1 MEANPIIPPRPLGTQ
16 VYGPSPRPE
25 RLPRPRAG
33 RPGLHLVTLGGV
45 EVRLDWSLAIIFAL
59 VTVNLG
65 AMVLPAWHPAWGLGG
80 TWVLALVAAVLMF
93 ASLLAHELSHAFMA
107 RALGVEVRRVTLFLF
122 GGVAH
127 LEGEPRSAKAEF
139 LIAIVGPITSLALGF
154 VMTAFGVMLASP
166 ALSAAR
172 LESLDDTLAVYR
184 AMSPGATLLLWLGP
198 LNLTLGLFNLVP
210 GFPLD
215 GGRVLRAALWAL
227 TGDVLKATRWAS
239 GAGRVFAWFIMG
251 VGVMNAFRGNL
262 AGGLWLLLIG
272 WFLNGAALAGFEQQ
286 RLKHSLEDVPVA
298 RIMRTRLDRLSPE
311 LPIELFVREHV
322 MVQEQSAWPVEAADG
337 ALVGLVTFEDVRK
350 VPQSAWYRTPIRDV
364 MKPASAVT
372 ALSPGAAAEEALEEL
387 ARREVEQLPVVDEGK
402 LLGLISRQDLMRWLS
417 LQSGPRPA

>member
-1 MEANPIIPPRPLGTQ
+1 MEANPIVPPRPFGPQ
-16 VYGPSPRPE
+16 VHAPVARTEGP
-25 RLPRPRAG
+25 PRPRAG
-33 RPGLHLVTLGGV
+33 RPGLHLATLGGV

-65 AMVLPAWHPAWGLGG
+65 AMVLPTWHPEWGLPG
-80 TWVLALVAAVLMF
+80 TWALALVAAVLMF

-127 LEGEPRSAKAEF
+127 LEGEPKSAKAEF

-154 VMTAFGVMLASP
+154 VMTALGMMLASP
-166 ALSAAR
+166 ALSSAR
-172 LESLDDTLAVYR
+172 LETLDETLAVYR

-198 LNLTLGLFNLVP
+198 LNLTLALFNLVP

-215 GGRVLRAALWAL
+215 GGRVLRAALWAM

-251 VGVMNAFRGNL
+251 VGVMSAFSGNL

-286 RLKHSLEDVPVA
+286 KLRHSLEDVPVA
-298 RIMRTRLDRLSPE
+298 RIMRTRLDRLAPD
-311 LPIELFVREHV
+311 LPLELFVREHV
-322 MVQEQSAWPVEAADG
+322 MVHEQPAWPVEEADG
-337 ALVGLVTFEDVRK
+337 TLAGLVTFEDVRK
-350 VPQSAWYRTPIRDV
+350 VPQSAWARTPVRDV
-364 MKPASAVT
+364 MRPASSVT
-372 ALSPGAAAEEALEEL
+372 SLSPGAAAEEALEEL
-387 ARREVEQLPVVDEGK
+387 SRREVEQLPVVDDGK
-402 LLGLISRQDLMRWLS
+402 LLGLISRQDLMRWLA
-417 LQSGPRPA
+417 LQAGPKPA